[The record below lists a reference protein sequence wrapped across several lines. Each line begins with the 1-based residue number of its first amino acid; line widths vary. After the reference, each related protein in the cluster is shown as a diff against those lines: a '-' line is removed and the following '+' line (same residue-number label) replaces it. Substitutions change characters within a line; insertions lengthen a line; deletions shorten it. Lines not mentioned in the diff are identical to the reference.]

1 MQDVFVSATAND
13 IRQLAPEQ
21 IRQRRFGQIVFV
33 DLPTP
38 EDRAAIFNVHLARR
52 GRNPE
57 TFDMEPLGDAADG
70 FSGAKIEASV
80 KAALL
85 DAFLGGA
92 RQLATDDVLRRVRSI
107 RPTSDVKRE
116 DIEELRRWAQE
127 SPGY

>member
-57 TFDMEPLGDAADG
+57 TLTWSSWVTRLTAFPLP
-70 FSGAKIEASV
+70 
-80 KAALL
+80 
-85 DAFLGGA
+85 
-92 RQLATDDVLRRVRSI
+92 RS
-107 RPTSDVKRE
+107 RP
-116 DIEELRRWAQE
+116 Q
-127 SPGY
+127 